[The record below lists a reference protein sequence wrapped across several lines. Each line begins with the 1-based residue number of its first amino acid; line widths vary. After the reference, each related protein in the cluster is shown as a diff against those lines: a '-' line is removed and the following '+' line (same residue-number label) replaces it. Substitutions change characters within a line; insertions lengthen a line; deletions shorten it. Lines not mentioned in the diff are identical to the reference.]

1 MTHLVLAGSGLS
13 VHVSLEKPELRGL
26 VPDRHVPINF
36 LSLDFP
42 HLQNGNNGT
51 CSLYPVG

>member
-13 VHVSLEKPELRGL
+13 VHVSLEKSELMGL

-36 LSLDFP
+36 LNLDFP
-42 HLQNGNNGT
+42 HL
-51 CSLYPVG
+51 